1 MLLTTLFIFFL
12 LIPPYHLQANKS
24 GAGAPTQIMAGP
36 LTPVQ
41 AEPIPTIAPISAP
54 TTIPSPAP
62 TGNFTPTPMPAPIT
76 TTTPN
81 PAPTVSTT
89 PAPTISSTPSPTP
102 NPAPT
107 ITPSPAPTMSGTPAA
122 TPSPTPLAA
131 TGTTT
136 ATPGAATPE
145 IVTSETKNKK
155 EPKPITLTSIYI
167 KNTAKQDCQL
177 EEVELEITDKESK
190 TRPFIKKNLK
200 IALPGIENIY
210 NKGSIVGFDITTK
223 DQSVESFNKIVSI
236 TISKQKIEIGDS
248 SSKGLSVN
256 TPIIVTKKDKDWI
269 VKQ

>member
-12 LIPPYHLQANKS
+12 LIPTYHLQANKS
-24 GAGAPTQIMAGP
+24 GAGAPTPIIAGP

-54 TTIPSPAP
+54 TTNPAP
-62 TGNFTPTPMPAPIT
+62 TTSSTPTSMPAPIP

-89 PAPTISSTPSPTP
+89 PAPTITSTPSPTP
-102 NPAPT
+102 NPAAA
-107 ITPSPAPTMSGTPAA
+107 ITPSPAPTMIPTPAA
-122 TPSPTPLAA
+122 TPIPTPLATPEA
-131 TGTTT
+131 IGTTP
-136 ATPGAATPE
+136 ATPAAANPE
-145 IVTSETKNKK
+145 IAVSETKTKK
-155 EPKPITLTSIYI
+155 EQKPITLTSIYI

-248 SSKGLSVN
+248 SKGLSVN